1 MSYEIKY
8 PYALASVFIW
18 IGLVSAISF
27 MEAWLKFKAP
37 GITLPLGLGIGK
49 IVFNALNKVEWTLS
63 IVVLLNLILAR
74 AELFTFANSAYF
86 VAVII
91 LTIQTFLLLPKLNS
105 RADLYISNQTVPE
118 SNIHLFYVVLE
129 IMKVICLFIY
139 AVTLFKVNN

>member
-18 IGLVSAISF
+18 IGFVSAISF

-63 IVVLLNLILAR
+63 IVVFLNLILAR

-86 VAVII
+86 GAVII
-91 LTIQTFLLLPKLNS
+91 LAIQTFLLLPKLNS
-105 RADLYISNQTVPE
+105 RADLYISNQIVPE
-118 SNIHLFYVVLE
+118 SNIHFFHIILE
-129 IMKVICLFIY
+129 ILKVACLFIY
-139 AVTLFKVNN
+139 AITLFKINK